1 MKIISHLFSCIIT
14 IQHKAIIIFV
24 GIKNYDCII
33 KKMADILQITEDIP
47 VDDSIYEYE
56 YREYNPITG
65 TDLNRGSIVITIESQ
80 DIYTHPA
87 ESYLIVEGELIKG
100 LRGVGGVLVRYAD
113 ADLATLINNGIMYLF
128 SDVRFHLASHEIEVV
143 QNPGHASVMLGML
156 KYPDDFNK
164 SQGLNQLWAPDIK
177 KGTAVLADNEGFKMR
192 HEYIIKSPNP
202 KGTFSFKIPL
212 KHFFGFCEDYKKI
225 LYGMQQKLTL
235 TRTGDDNAIFRA
247 DAADA
252 AEINLKKISW
262 FMPHVIPSDAYRLQL
277 NKIIERKEKIPV
289 GYRMLQCDNIPVP
302 SGAPFTWRLGVKS
315 SPDIPRFIIVG
326 FQTNKNNNQRANPAI
341 FNHCQVRNIY
351 VTLNAK
357 RYPDID
363 YEENFLINK
372 HSRFYGD
379 AATFRKKFFNMDE
392 LISNPGIN
400 PVSYK
405 DLFPLFVF
413 DVTKQSEKLK
423 TSVSD
428 IHIKASFNGDNPPAD
443 TIAYAVII
451 SDRLFHFV
459 SDGSKI
465 TNIV

>member
-1 MKIISHLFSCIIT
+1 
-14 IQHKAIIIFV
+14 
-24 GIKNYDCII
+24 
-33 KKMADILQITEDIP
+33 MADILQITEDIP

-56 YREYNPITG
+56 YKEYNPITG

-87 ESYLIVEGELIKG
+87 ESFLNIEGQLIKNNDNNY
-100 LRGVGGVLVRYAD
+100 LLND
-113 ADLATLINNGIMYLF
+113 EITLINNGFMYLF
-128 SDVRFHLASHEIEVV
+128 SDVRYHLASHEIEVL
-143 QNPGHASVMLGML
+143 QNPGHASAMLGML

-164 SQGLNQLWAPDIK
+164 SQGLNQGWAPDS
-177 KGTAVLADNEGFKMR
+177 GTGGPIDQNIGFKIR
-192 HEYIIKSPNP
+192 QNYIINMPEGNNN

-212 KHFFGFCEDYKKI
+212 KHFLGFCEDYKKV
-225 LYGMQQKLTL
+225 LYGMQQRLTL
-235 TRTGDDNAIFRA
+235 TRTGNNNAILKGNA
-247 DAADA
+247 AAGGAADDGK
-252 AEINLKKISW
+252 IRIDKISW

-277 NKIIERKEKIPV
+277 DKIIERKEKIPV

-302 SGAPFTWRLGVKS
+302 AQIGTFTWRLGVKS
-315 SPDIPRFIIVG
+315 SPDIPRFIIIG
-326 FQTNKNNNQRANPAI
+326 FQTDKNNNQTTNPAI
-341 FNHCQVRNIY
+341 FDHCSVRNIY

-363 YEENFLINK
+363 YENDFRINK
-372 HSRFYGD
+372 FSRIYGD
-379 AATFRKKFFNMDE
+379 AAIFRKKFYNMDE
-392 LISNPGIN
+392 LISNSGIN
-400 PVSYK
+400 PENYK
-405 DLFPLFVF
+405 TLFPLFVF

-428 IHIKASFNGDNPPAD
+428 IHIKASFNRTPGVGGGTANPPNN

>member
-1 MKIISHLFSCIIT
+1 
-14 IQHKAIIIFV
+14 
-24 GIKNYDCII
+24 
-33 KKMADILQITEDIP
+33 MADILQITEDIP

-56 YREYNPITG
+56 YKEYNPITG

-87 ESYLIVEGELIKG
+87 ESFLNIEGQLIKNDDSNY
-100 LRGVGGVLVRYAD
+100 LLND
-113 ADLATLINNGIMYLF
+113 EITLINNGIMYLF
-128 SDVRFHLASHEIEVV
+128 SDVRYHLASHEIEVL
-143 QNPGHASVMLGML
+143 QNPGHASAMLGML

-164 SQGLNQLWAPDIK
+164 SQGLNQGWAPDS
-177 KGTAVLADNEGFKMR
+177 GTGGPIDQNIGFKIR
-192 HEYIIKSPNP
+192 QNYIINMPEGNNN

-212 KHFFGFCEDYKKI
+212 KHFLGFCEDYKKV
-225 LYGMQQKLTL
+225 LYGMQQRLTL
-235 TRTGDDNAIFRA
+235 TRTGNNNAILKGNA
-247 DAADA
+247 AAGGAADDGK
-252 AEINLKKISW
+252 IRIDKISW

-277 NKIIERKEKIPV
+277 DKIIERKEKIPV

-302 SGAPFTWRLGVKS
+302 AQIGTFTWRLGVKS
-315 SPDIPRFIIVG
+315 SPDIPRFIIIG
-326 FQTNKNNNQRANPAI
+326 FQTDKNNNQTTNPAI
-341 FNHCQVRNIY
+341 FDHCSVRNIY

-363 YEENFLINK
+363 YENDFRINK
-372 HSRFYGD
+372 FSRIYGD
-379 AATFRKKFFNMDE
+379 AAIFRKKFYNMDE
-392 LISNPGIN
+392 LISNSGIN
-400 PVSYK
+400 PENYK
-405 DLFPLFVF
+405 TLFPLFVF

-428 IHIKASFNGDNPPAD
+428 IHIKASFNRTPGVGGGTANPPNN